1 MRAVLFHVAIVLALT
16 LAAAG
21 VVLCFY
27 LLLLE
32 QAGRRQ
38 RRRIAELERENAS
51 LREELRRA
59 REPGGRE
66 WWPEVIDEG
75 DGLSL
80 N

>member
-1 MRAVLFHVAIVLALT
+1 MLFYVAIVLALT

-21 VVLCFY
+21 AVLCFHVVM
-27 LLLLE
+27 LE
-32 QAGRRQ
+32 QAGRRL
-38 RRRIAELERENAS
+38 RRRVAELERANGE

-59 REPGGRE
+59 RGEGGRE

-75 DGLSL
+75 DGLPL

>member
-1 MRAVLFHVAIVLALT
+1 VLFYVAIVLALT

-21 VVLCFY
+21 GVLCFY
-27 LLLLE
+27 VALLE
-32 QAGRRQ
+32 GAGRRQ
-38 RRRIAELERENAS
+38 RRRIEELERDNAA

-59 REPGGRE
+59 REAGGSE